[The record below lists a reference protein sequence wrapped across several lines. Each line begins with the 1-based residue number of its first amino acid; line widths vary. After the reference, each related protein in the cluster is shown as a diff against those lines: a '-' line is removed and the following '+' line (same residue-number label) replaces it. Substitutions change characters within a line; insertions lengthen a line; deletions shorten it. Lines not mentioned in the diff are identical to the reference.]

1 MEFNIIL
8 GLLLIVFSAIFISAT
23 FGFGDALIN
32 MPLLTLLLGS
42 ADTAPLVACLSMLNS
57 GIIFFYDRGAA
68 DKQRLLPLLFSAL
81 LAMPLGFYVARM
93 ADEQVVKMILGGLI
107 VAFAIYNLFI
117 KQMLAVISMPRAGF
131 DPKVIIFGTIS
142 GLFGGAY
149 NISGPPVVLYGT
161 LCAWSPLTFSATLQS
176 FFFPLACTAVL
187 MRASFG
193 EYNSQVFMYL
203 LIALPALIVATLLGR
218 YANSRISNPA
228 RFQRI
233 IQVMLLF
240 LGLSLFR

>member
-1 MEFNIIL
+1 MEFTLIL
-8 GLLLIVFSAIFISAT
+8 GLVLIVFTAIFISAT

-42 ADTAPLVACLSMLNS
+42 SDTAPLVACLSMFNS

-68 DKQRLLPLLFSAL
+68 DKKRLLPLLFSAL
-81 LAMPLGFYVARM
+81 LSMPLGFYVARV
-93 ADEQVVKMILGGLI
+93 ADEQAVKMVLGGLI
-107 VAFAIYNLFI
+107 MAFAIYNLFI
-117 KQMLAVISMPRAGF
+117 KQMLAVIAIPSAGF
-131 DPKVIIFGTIS
+131 DPKAIIFGTIS

-176 FFFPLACTAVL
+176 FFFPLACTAVA
-187 MRASFG
+187 MRANCG
-193 EYNSQVFMYL
+193 EYNSQIFFYL
-203 LIALPALIVATLLGR
+203 LIALPALILATLLGR
-218 YANSRISNPA
+218 YANSRITNPA

-233 IQVMLLF
+233 IQVVLLF